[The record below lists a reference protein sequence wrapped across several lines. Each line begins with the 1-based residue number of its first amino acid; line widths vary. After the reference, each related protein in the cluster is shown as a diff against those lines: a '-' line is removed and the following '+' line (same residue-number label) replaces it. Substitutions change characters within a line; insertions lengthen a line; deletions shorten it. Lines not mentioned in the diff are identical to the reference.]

1 MKSYLKT
8 GVATSA
14 LMAAC
19 IASPAQAQD
28 SRSDESAFEF
38 EEIVVT
44 ARGREE
50 TLTSAP
56 LSVSVLGK
64 QTIEDARI
72 NRVDDFIAL
81 TSGITIANSQDAGT
95 NFITIRGMSQTRN
108 GEPPVAVIVDGVLQV
123 NSRTFDQTLFDVDN
137 IQVLRG
143 PQGARYGRNATGGA
157 IIINTVGPADEFE
170 GYVRA
175 GIGRGNEYSV
185 EGSISGPITKD
196 TLSYRLSASYTD
208 RDGVFNNF
216 VLDEKVDYFEDITL
230 RGHLR
235 WTPTSNFSADAR
247 VNIIRTDAGS
257 LNFSYQPAI
266 VDSVTGLPQ
275 FDFTIADADLVERD
289 FSANNLGLDDRDVTQ
304 LSLRMNYQADW
315 GEISSVTSYDNIEQS
330 TGSDQFPYT
339 AASSITF
346 GAFPLGDGIQSQY
359 FEIDAFSQEL
369 RVTSNSDQRLRWM
382 AGAYLLLTD
391 RFVSSSIANDLEQG
405 ITRVTREPI
414 SPASSPLTSFIADDN
429 DNTAYAFFFALDYDI
444 MDNLELSFAGRY
456 DRDERKQTVSP
467 DQGLYADGE
476 VVGAVGTAGAVNEA
490 NFGKFQPK
498 VSLRYLASDDVSFY
512 ASWGQGFRSG
522 QFNQNGVGAIAASA
536 GVDGVTDMLGKETTE
551 TFEAGWK
558 SSFLDNRLSLNGAL
572 YHTEIKNAPYFV
584 FIGAVSAQVLV
595 PIDEVT
601 IKGGELEL
609 NARITP
615 NLDFYAGLAI
625 SDSEIDTY
633 TVNPA
638 AAGNEAPYVPKSAIN
653 IGGQYRT
660 EITSDLGLF
669 MRADYERRGRQY
681 WDPENTTARSA
692 IDLVNVRLGIEDNDG
707 AWSLTGSVT
716 NLFDEVYNSEWVLG
730 GFAHAGQPDIWRLDF
745 RYNF

>member
-1 MKSYLKT
+1 MKEFLNTS
-8 GVATSA
+8 VATWAVLVAGVSNGA
-14 LMAAC
+14 L
-19 IASPAQAQD
+19 AQNDQVEE
-28 SRSDESAFEF
+28 DEFAL

-50 TLTSAP
+50 TLQSAP

-64 QTIEDARI
+64 QTIEDARV

-81 TSGITIANSQDAGT
+81 TSGITIANAQDAGT

-108 GEPPVAVIVDGVLQV
+108 GEPPVAVVVDGVLQV
-123 NSRTFDQTLFDVDN
+123 NSRTFDQTLFDVEN

-157 IIINTVGPADEFE
+157 IIINTVGPTKDFE

-175 GIGRGNEYSV
+175 GIGRGEEYSF
-185 EGSISGPITKD
+185 EGSISGPIAED

-208 RDGVFNNF
+208 RDGVFENF
-216 VLDEKVDYFEDITL
+216 VLDDEVDYFEDITV

-235 WTPTSNFSADAR
+235 WTPSTNFSADAR
-247 VNIIRTDAGS
+247 VNIVRTDAGS
-257 LNFSYQPAI
+257 LNYSYQPAV
-266 VDSVTGLPQ
+266 VDPVTGLPN
-275 FDFTIADADLVERD
+275 FDFTIADADLVERN

-304 LSLRMNYQADW
+304 FSLRLNYQADW
-315 GEISSVTSYDNIEQS
+315 GEFSSVTSYDEIEQS

-339 AASSITF
+339 AATSVTF
-346 GAFPLGDGIQSQY
+346 GAFPFFDGTQSQ
-359 FEIDAFSQEL
+359 FFAIDAFSQEI
-369 RVTSNSDQRLRWM
+369 RFTSNSDQRLRWM

-391 RFVSSSIANDLEQG
+391 RFVSSSIMNDLGQG
-405 ITRVTREPI
+405 FTRVRREPI
-414 SPASSPLTSFIADDN
+414 SPTASPLTSFIADDN
-429 DNTAYAFFFALDYDI
+429 DNTAYAFFFALDYDVVE
-444 MDNLELSFAGRY
+444 NLELSFAGRY

-467 DQGLYADGE
+467 DQGLYADG
-476 VVGAVGTAGAVNEA
+476 VVVAPVGSAGAVNRA
-490 NFGKFQPK
+490 DFDKFQPK
-498 VSLRYLASDDVSFY
+498 VSLRYLASDDFSLY

-522 QFNQNGVGAIAASA
+522 QFNQNGVGAVAAGA
-536 GVDGVTDMLGKETTE
+536 GVSGVSDLLGKETTE

-558 SSFLDNRLSLNGAL
+558 STFLDNRVSLNGAL
-572 YHTEIKNAPYFV
+572 YHTEVKNAPYFV

-609 NARITP
+609 NARVTP
-615 NLDFYAGLAI
+615 NFDFYAGLAI
-625 SDSEIDTY
+625 SDSEIDAY

-638 AAGNEAPYVPKSAIN
+638 AVGNEAPYVPKSAIN
-653 IGGQYRT
+653 LGVQYRT
-660 EITSDLGLF
+660 EITSDIGLF
-669 MRADYERRGRQY
+669 MRVDYERRGRQF
-681 WDPENTTARSA
+681 WDPENTTDRSA
-692 IDLVNVRLGIEDNDG
+692 IDLVNVRLGVEDNDG
-707 AWSLTGSVT
+707 TWSLTGSVS

-730 GFAHAGQPDIWRLDF
+730 GFAHAGLPDIWRLDF

>member
-1 MKSYLKT
+1 MKKYLKMS
-8 GVATSA
+8 VATCA
-14 LMAAC
+14 LT
-19 IASPAQAQD
+19 IAGINNQILAQD
-28 SRSDESAFEF
+28 EQSDDPEFAF

-50 TLTSAP
+50 SLKSAP
-56 LSVSVLGK
+56 LSVSVLSK
-64 QTIEDARI
+64 QTIEDARV

-81 TSGITIANSQDAGT
+81 TPGITIANSQDAGT

-108 GEPPVAVIVDGVLQV
+108 GEPPVAVVVDGVLQV
-123 NSRTFDQTLFDVDN
+123 NSRTFDQTLFDVEN

-157 IIINTVGPADEFE
+157 IIINTVGPSEDFE

-175 GIGRGNEYSV
+175 GIGSGEEYSV
-185 EGSISGPITKD
+185 EGSISGPITED
-196 TLSYRLSASYTD
+196 TLSYRLSGSYTN
-208 RDGVFNNF
+208 RDGVFENF
-216 VLDEKVDYFEDITL
+216 VLDENVDYFEDVTV

-235 WTPTSNFSADAR
+235 WTPTSNFTADAR

-257 LNFSYQPAI
+257 LNFSYQPAV
-266 VDSVTGLPQ
+266 VDPVTGLPN
-275 FDFTIADADLVERD
+275 FDFTIADADLVERN

-304 LSLRMNYQADW
+304 FSLRMNYQADW
-315 GEISSVTSYDNIEQS
+315 GEFSSVTSYDSITQS

-339 AASSITF
+339 AASSVTF
-346 GAFPLGDGIQSQY
+346 GAFPFFDGTQSQ
-359 FEIDAFSQEL
+359 FFDIDAFSQEI
-369 RVTSNSDQRLRWM
+369 RFTSNSDQRLRWM

-405 ITRVTREPI
+405 ITRVRREPV

-429 DNTAYAFFFALDYDI
+429 DNTAYAFFAAVDYDI
-444 MDNLELSFAGRY
+444 VENLELSFAGRY
-456 DRDERKQTVSP
+456 DRDEREQTVSL
-467 DQGLYADGE
+467 DQGLYANG
-476 VVGAVGTAGAVNEA
+476 VVVAPVGTAGAVNQA

-498 VSLRYLASDDVSFY
+498 VSLRYIATEDFSIY
-512 ASWGQGFRSG
+512 GSWGQGFRSG
-522 QFNQNGVGAIAASA
+522 QFNQNGVGAIAAGA
-536 GVDGVTDMLGKETTE
+536 GVAGVTDLLGKETTE

-558 SSFLDNRLSLNGAL
+558 ATFADNRVSLNGAL
-572 YHTEIKNAPYFV
+572 YHTTVKNAPYFV

-609 NARITP
+609 TARVTP

-625 SDSEIDTY
+625 SDSE
-633 TVNPA
+633 VNEYNVTPTA
-638 AAGNEAPYVPKSAIN
+638 VGNEAPYVPKSALN

-660 EITSDLGLF
+660 EITSDIGLF
-669 MRADYERRGRQY
+669 MRVDYERRGRQF
-681 WDPENTTARSA
+681 WDPENTTERSA
-692 IDLVNVRLGIEDNDG
+692 INLVNARLGIEDNGG

>member
-1 MKSYLKT
+1 MKSYLKM
-8 GVATSA
+8 GVAPSA

-19 IASPAQAQD
+19 IAIPAQAQD
-28 SRSDESAFEF
+28 SQSGEAGFKF

-81 TSGITIANSQDAGT
+81 TSGITIANAQDAGT

-123 NSRTFDQTLFDVDN
+123 NSRTFDQTLFDVDS

-208 RDGVFNNF
+208 RDGVFENF
-216 VLDEKVDYFEDITL
+216 VLDEKVDYFEDITV

-257 LNFSYQPAI
+257 LNYTYQPAI
-266 VDSVTGLPQ
+266 VDPVTGLPQ

-391 RFVSSSIANDLEQG
+391 RFVSSSISNDLEQG
-405 ITRVTREPI
+405 ITRVTRDPI
-414 SPASSPLTSFIADDN
+414 SPASSPLTSFFADDN

-522 QFNQNGVGAIAASA
+522 QFNQNGVGAIAAGA
-536 GVDGVTDMLGKETTE
+536 GVDGVTDLLGKETTE

-595 PIDEVT
+595 PIEEVT

-625 SDSEIDTY
+625 SDSEINAY
-633 TVNPA
+633 SVNPA
-638 AAGNEAPYVPKSAIN
+638 AVGNEAPYVPKSAIN

-692 IDLVNVRLGIEDNDG
+692 IDLVNVRLGIEDNEG
-707 AWSLTGSVT
+707 VWSLTGSVT

>member
-1 MKSYLKT
+1 MKKQLNMS
-8 GVATSA
+8 VATWAILVAGIGNGAFAQEESSSDDEFA
-14 LMAAC
+14 L
-19 IASPAQAQD
+19 
-28 SRSDESAFEF
+28 

-50 TLTSAP
+50 TLRSAP

-64 QTIEDARI
+64 QTLEDARV

-81 TSGITIANSQDAGT
+81 TSGITIANAQDAGT

-108 GEPPVAVIVDGVLQV
+108 GEPPVAVVVDGVLQV
-123 NSRTFDQTLFDVDN
+123 NSRTFDQTLFDVEN

-157 IIINTVGPADEFE
+157 IIINTVGPTEEFE

-175 GIGRGNEYSV
+175 GIGRGNEYSF
-185 EGSISGPITKD
+185 EGSISGPVTED
-196 TLSYRLSASYTD
+196 TLSYRLSASYTN
-208 RDGVFNNF
+208 RDGVFENF
-216 VLDEKVDYFEDITL
+216 VLDDEVDYFEDITV

-235 WTPTSNFSADAR
+235 WTPTTNFSADAR
-247 VNIIRTDAGS
+247 VNIVRTDAGS
-257 LNFSYQPAI
+257 LNYSYQPAV
-266 VDSVTGLPQ
+266 VDPVTGLPG
-275 FDFTIADADLVERD
+275 FDFTIADADLVERN

-304 LSLRMNYQADW
+304 FSLRLNYQADW
-315 GEISSVTSYDNIEQS
+315 GEFSSVTSYDDIEQS

-346 GAFPLGDGIQSQY
+346 GAFPFFDGTQSQ
-359 FEIDAFSQEL
+359 FFAIDAFSQEFRL
-369 RVTSNSDQRLRWM
+369 TSNSEQRLRWM

-391 RFVSSSIANDLEQG
+391 RFVSSSIMNDLEQG
-405 ITRVTREPI
+405 FTRVRREPI
-414 SPASSPLTSFIADDN
+414 SPAASPLTSFIADDN

-444 MDNLELSFAGRY
+444 VENLELSFAGRY

-467 DQGLYADGE
+467 DQGLYDN
-476 VVGAVGTAGAVNEA
+476 GAVVAPIGSAGAVNRA
-490 NFGKFQPK
+490 NFDKFQPK
-498 VSLRYLASDDVSFY
+498 VSLRYLANDNLSLY

-522 QFNQNGVGAIAASA
+522 QFNQNGVGAVAAGA
-536 GVDGVTDMLGKETTE
+536 GVPGVTDLLGKETTE

-558 SSFLDNRLSLNGAL
+558 STFLDNRVTLNGAL
-572 YHTEIKNAPYFV
+572 YHTEVTNAPYFV

-609 NARITP
+609 NARVTP
-615 NLDFYAGLAI
+615 NFDFYAGLAI
-625 SDSEIDTY
+625 SDSEIDAY
-633 TVNPA
+633 TVNPGA
-638 AAGNEAPYVPKSAIN
+638 VGNDAPYVPDSTIN
-653 IGGQYRT
+653 VGGQYRA
-660 EITSDLGLF
+660 EITSDIGLF
-669 MRADYERRGRQY
+669 ARVDYERRGSQF
-681 WDPENTTARSA
+681 WDPENTTDRSA

-707 AWSLTGSVT
+707 AWSLTGSVS

-730 GFAHAGQPDIWRLDF
+730 GFAHAGLPDIWRLDF

>member
-1 MKSYLKT
+1 MKNYLKM
-8 GVATSA
+8 GVATWAVMVAGVHNGA
-14 LMAAC
+14 L
-19 IASPAQAQD
+19 AQD
-28 SRSDESAFEF
+28 SQADDAEF
-38 EEIVVT
+38 ALEEIVVT

-50 TLTSAP
+50 TLQSAP
-56 LSVSVLGK
+56 LSVSVLSK
-64 QTIEDARI
+64 QTLEDARVT
-72 NRVDDFIAL
+72 RVDDFIGL
-81 TSGITIANSQDAGT
+81 TSGITIANAQDAGT

-123 NSRTFDQTLFDVDN
+123 NSRTFDQTLFDIEN

-157 IIINTVGPADEFE
+157 IIINTVGPSEDFE

-175 GIGRGNEYSV
+175 GIGRGEEYSF
-185 EGSISGPITKD
+185 EGSISGPIVED

-208 RDGVFNNF
+208 RDGVFENF
-216 VLDEKVDYFEDITL
+216 VLDEEVDYFEDITV

-235 WTPTSNFSADAR
+235 WTPNSNFSADAR

-257 LNFSYQPAI
+257 LNYSYQPAV
-266 VDSVTGLPQ
+266 VDPATGLPN
-275 FDFTIADADLVERD
+275 FDFTIADADLVERN

-304 LSLRMNYQADW
+304 FSLRLNYQADW
-315 GEISSVTSYDNIEQS
+315 GEFSSVTSYDDIEQS

-346 GAFPLGDGIQSQY
+346 GAFPFFDGTQSQY
-359 FEIDAFSQEL
+359 FAIDAFSQEF
-369 RVTSNSDQRLRWM
+369 RFTSNSDQRLRWM

-391 RFVSSSIANDLEQG
+391 RFVSSSIMNDLEQG
-405 ITRVTREPI
+405 FTRVRREPI
-414 SPASSPLTSFIADDN
+414 SPAASPLTSFIADDN

-444 MDNLELSFAGRY
+444 VDNLELSFAGRY
-456 DRDERKQTVSP
+456 DRDERKQTVSA
-467 DQGLYADGE
+467 DQGLYDNG
-476 VVGAVGTAGAVNEA
+476 VVVAPIGSAGAINRA
-490 NFGKFQPK
+490 DFSKFQPK
-498 VSLRYLASDDVSFY
+498 VSLRYIANDDLSLY

-522 QFNQNGVGAIAASA
+522 QFNQNGVGAVAAGA
-536 GVDGVTDMLGKETTE
+536 GVPGVTDLLGKETTE
-551 TFEAGWK
+551 TWEAGWK
-558 SSFLDNRLSLNGAL
+558 STFLDGRVSLNGAL
-572 YHTEIKNAPYFV
+572 YHTEVTNAPYFV

-609 NARITP
+609 NARVTP

-625 SDSEIDTY
+625 SDSEIDAY
-633 TVNPA
+633 TVNPGA
-638 AAGNEAPYVPKSAIN
+638 VGNDAPYVPESAIN

-660 EITSDLGLF
+660 ELTSDIGLF
-669 MRADYERRGRQY
+669 MRVDYERRGSQF

-692 IDLVNVRLGIEDNDG
+692 IDLVNVRLGVEDNDG
-707 AWSLTGSVT
+707 AWSLTGSVS

-730 GFAHAGQPDIWRLDF
+730 GFAHAGLPDIWRLDF

>member
-1 MKSYLKT
+1 MKKYLKM
-8 GVATSA
+8 GVATWA
-14 LMAAC
+14 LLVAGVN
-19 IASPAQAQD
+19 SPSQAQD
-28 SRSDESAFEF
+28 NQLEDDEFAL

-50 TLTSAP
+50 TLQSAP

-64 QTIEDARI
+64 RTLEDARV

-123 NSRTFDQTLFDVDN
+123 NSRTFDQTLFDVEN

-157 IIINTVGPADEFE
+157 IIINTVGPTEDFE

-175 GIGRGNEYSV
+175 GIGRGEEYSF
-185 EGSISGPITKD
+185 EGSISGPIAED

-208 RDGVFNNF
+208 RDGVFENF
-216 VLDEKVDYFEDITL
+216 VLDENVDYFEDITV

-257 LNFSYQPAI
+257 LNFSYQPAV
-266 VDSVTGLPQ
+266 VDPVTGLPN
-275 FDFTIADADLVERD
+275 FDFTIADADLVERN

-304 LSLRMNYQADW
+304 FSLRMSYQADW
-315 GEISSVTSYDNIEQS
+315 GEFSSVTSYDNIEQS

-339 AASSITF
+339 AATSVTF
-346 GAFPLGDGIQSQY
+346 GAFPFFDGIQSQ
-359 FEIDAFSQEL
+359 FFDIDAFSQEI
-369 RVTSNSDQRLRWM
+369 RFTSNSDQRLRWM

-391 RFVSSSIANDLEQG
+391 RFVSSSIANDLGQG
-405 ITRVTREPI
+405 ITRVRREPI

-444 MDNLELSFAGRY
+444 VENLELSFAGRY

-467 DQGLYADGE
+467 DQGLYDDG
-476 VVGAVGTAGAVNEA
+476 VVVASVGSAGAVNRA
-490 NFGKFQPK
+490 DFDKFQPK
-498 VSLRYLASDDVSFY
+498 VSLRYLASDDFSLY

-522 QFNQNGVGAIAASA
+522 QFNQNGVGAVAAGA
-536 GVDGVTDMLGKETTE
+536 GVQGVTDLLGKETTE

-558 SSFLDNRLSLNGAL
+558 SSFLDNRISLNGAL
-572 YHTEIKNAPYFV
+572 YHTEVKNAPYFV

-595 PIDEVT
+595 PIDDVT

-609 NARITP
+609 NARVTP

-625 SDSEIDTY
+625 SDSEIEEY
-633 TVNPA
+633 TVNQA
-638 AAGNEAPYVPKSAIN
+638 AVGNEAPYVPKSALN

-660 EITSDLGLF
+660 EITSDIGLF
-669 MRADYERRGRQY
+669 MRVDYERRGRQF
-681 WDPENTTARSA
+681 WDPENTTDRSA
-692 IDLVNVRLGIEDNDG
+692 IDLVNVRLGVEDNDG
-707 AWSLTGSVT
+707 AWSLTGSVS

-730 GFAHAGQPDIWRLDF
+730 GFAHAGLPDIWRLDF

>member
-1 MKSYLKT
+1 MKKYLKMS
-8 GVATSA
+8 VATCA
-14 LMAAC
+14 LTVAG
-19 IASPAQAQD
+19 INNQVLAQD
-28 SRSDESAFEF
+28 DQSDDTEFAF

-50 TLTSAP
+50 SLRSAP
-56 LSVSVLGK
+56 LSVTVLSK
-64 QTIEDARI
+64 QTIEDARV

-108 GEPPVAVIVDGVLQV
+108 GEPPVAVVIDGVLQV
-123 NSRTFDQTLFDVDN
+123 NSRTFDQTLFDVEN

-157 IIINTVGPADEFE
+157 IIINTVGPSEDFE

-175 GIGRGNEYSV
+175 GIGSGEEYSV
-185 EGSISGPITKD
+185 EGSISGPITED
-196 TLSYRLSASYTD
+196 TLSYRLSGSYTN
-208 RDGVFNNF
+208 RDGVFENF
-216 VLDEKVDYFEDITL
+216 VLNENVDYFEDVTV

-257 LNFSYQPAI
+257 LNFSYQPAV
-266 VDSVTGLPQ
+266 VDPVTGLPN
-275 FDFTIADADLVERD
+275 FDFTIADADLVERN

-304 LSLRMNYQADW
+304 FSLRMNYQADW
-315 GEISSVTSYDNIEQS
+315 GEFSSVTSYDSITQS

-339 AASSITF
+339 AASSVTF
-346 GAFPLGDGIQSQY
+346 GAFPFFDGTQSQ
-359 FEIDAFSQEL
+359 FFDIDAFSQEI
-369 RVTSNSDQRLRWM
+369 RFTSNSDQRLRWM

-405 ITRVTREPI
+405 ITRVRREPV

-429 DNTAYAFFFALDYDI
+429 DNTAYAFFAALDYDI
-444 MDNLELSFAGRY
+444 VENLELSFAGRY
-456 DRDERKQTVSP
+456 DRDEREQTVSP
-467 DQGLYADGE
+467 DQGLYADGL
-476 VVGAVGTAGAVNEA
+476 VVAPVGSAGAVNQA

-498 VSLRYLASDDVSFY
+498 VSLRYIATEDFSIY
-512 ASWGQGFRSG
+512 GSWGQGFRSG
-522 QFNQNGVGAIAASA
+522 QFNQNGVGAIAAGA
-536 GVDGVTDMLGKETTE
+536 GVAGVTDLLGKETTE

-558 SSFLDNRLSLNGAL
+558 STFLDNRISLNGAL
-572 YHTEIKNAPYFV
+572 YHTTVKNAPYFV

-609 NARITP
+609 TARVTP

-625 SDSEIDTY
+625 SDSEVDEY
-633 TVNPA
+633 NVSPGA
-638 AAGNEAPYVPKSAIN
+638 VGNEAPYVPKSALN

-660 EITSDLGLF
+660 EITSNIGLF
-669 MRADYERRGRQY
+669 MRVDYERRGRQF
-681 WDPENTTARSA
+681 WDPENTTERSA
-692 IDLVNVRLGIEDNDG
+692 INLVNARLGIEDNDG
-707 AWSLTGSVT
+707 AWSLTGSVS

>member
-1 MKSYLKT
+1 MKKQLKT
-8 GVATSA
+8 SVAISA
-14 LMAAC
+14 LL
-19 IASPAQAQD
+19 IAGINNQSLAQD
-28 SRSDESAFEF
+28 NQDDDDAFVL

-50 TLTSAP
+50 TLKSAP

-64 QTIEDARI
+64 QLIQDARV

-108 GEPPVAVIVDGVLQV
+108 GEPPVAVVVDGVLQV
-123 NSRTFDQTLFDVDN
+123 NSRTFDQTLFDVEN

-157 IIINTVGPADEFE
+157 IIINTVGPSEEFD

-175 GIGRGNEYSV
+175 GVGRGNEYSF
-185 EGSISGPITKD
+185 EGSISGPIAED
-196 TLSYRLSASYTD
+196 TLSYRLSASYTN
-208 RDGVFNNF
+208 RDGVFENF
-216 VLDEKVDYFEDITL
+216 VLDDEVDYFEDITV

-235 WTPTSNFSADAR
+235 WTPSENFSADAR
-247 VNIIRTDAGS
+247 LNIIRTDAGS
-257 LNFSYQPAI
+257 LNYSYQPAV
-266 VDSVTGLPQ
+266 VDPVTGLPG
-275 FDFTIADADLVERD
+275 FDFTIADADLVERN

-304 LSLRMNYQADW
+304 FSLRMNYQADW
-315 GEISSVTSYDNIEQS
+315 GEFSSVTSYDNIEQS

-346 GAFPLGDGIQSQY
+346 GAFPFFDGLQSQ
-359 FEIDAFSQEL
+359 FFDIDAFSQEF
-369 RVTSNSDQRLRWM
+369 RFTSDSDQRFRWM

-391 RFVSSSIANDLEQG
+391 RFISSSIANDLEQG
-405 ITRVTREPI
+405 ITRVRRAPV

-444 MDNLELSFAGRY
+444 VENLELSFAGRY
-456 DRDERKQTVSP
+456 DRDERKQTVSD
-467 DQGLYADGE
+467 DQGLYADG
-476 VVGAVGTAGAVNEA
+476 VVVTPVGSPGAVNRA
-490 NFGKFQPK
+490 NFDKFQPK
-498 VSLRYLASDDVSFY
+498 VSLRYLASDDFSLY

-522 QFNQNGVGAIAASA
+522 QFNQNGVGAVAAGA
-536 GVDGVTDMLGKETTE
+536 GVPGVGDLLGKETTE

-558 SSFLDNRLSLNGAL
+558 SSFLDNRVSLNGAL
-572 YHTEIKNAPYFV
+572 YHTTVENAPYFV

-609 NARITP
+609 SARVTP

-625 SDSEIDTY
+625 SDSEVEEY

-638 AAGNEAPYVPKSAIN
+638 AVGNEAPYVPKSALN
-653 IGGQYRT
+653 IGGQYRK
-660 EITSDLGLF
+660 EITSDIGLF
-669 MRADYERRGRQY
+669 ARVDYERRGRQF
-681 WDPENTTARSA
+681 WDPENTTDRSA

-707 AWSLTGSVT
+707 AWSLTGTVS

-730 GFAHAGQPDIWRLDF
+730 GFAHAGLPDIWRLDF

>member
-1 MKSYLKT
+1 MKKHLMMGT
-8 GVATSA
+8 AAIA
-14 LMAAC
+14 LMAAGSS
-19 IASPAQAQD
+19 ASLLAQESQSD
-28 SRSDESAFEF
+28 SDEVMF

-50 TLTSAP
+50 TLKSAP
-56 LSVSVLGK
+56 LSVSVLSK
-64 QTIEDARI
+64 QTLEDARV

-123 NSRTFDQTLFDVDN
+123 NSRTFDQTLFDVEN

-157 IIINTVGPADEFE
+157 IIINTVGPSEEFE

-175 GIGRGNEYSV
+175 GIGRGDEYSI
-185 EGSISGPITKD
+185 EGSISGPIVDD

-208 RDGVFNNF
+208 RDGVFDNF
-216 VLDEKVDYFEDITL
+216 VLGEKVDYFEDITI

-235 WTPTSNFSADAR
+235 WTPTPDFTLDAR
-247 VNIIRTDAGS
+247 ANFIRTDAGS

-266 VDSVTGLPQ
+266 VDPVTGLPN
-275 FDFTIADADLVERD
+275 FDFTIADADLVERN

-304 LSLRMNYQADW
+304 VSVRMTYQAGW
-315 GEISSVTSYDNIEQS
+315 GEISSVTSYDKIEQS

-346 GAFPLGDGIQSQY
+346 GAFPFADGIQSQY
-359 FEIDAFSQEL
+359 FDIDAFSQEL

-391 RFVSSSIANDLEQG
+391 RFVSSSIMNDLEQG
-405 ITRVTREPI
+405 ITRVQREPN
-414 SPASSPLTSFIADDN
+414 SPATSPLTSFIADDN
-429 DNTAYAFFFALDYDI
+429 DNTAYAVFFALDYDL
-444 MDNLELSFAGRY
+444 MDNLELSFSGRY
-456 DRDERKQTVSP
+456 DRDEREQTVSP
-467 DQGLYADGE
+467 EQGLYDGG
-476 VVGAVGTAGAVNEA
+476 VVVAPVGTAGAVNEA
-490 NFGKFQPK
+490 NFDKFQPK
-498 VSLRYLASDDVSFY
+498 VSLRYLASDDLSLY

-522 QFNQNGVGAIAASA
+522 QFNQNGVGAIAESA
-536 GVDGVTDMLGKETTE
+536 GVAGVSDMLEKEITE
-551 TFEAGWK
+551 TFELGWK
-558 SSFLDNRLSLNGAL
+558 STFLDNRLSLNGAL
-572 YHTEIKNAPYFV
+572 YHTKVENAPYFV

-609 NARITP
+609 TARVTP
-615 NLDFYAGLAI
+615 NLDFYAGLAV
-625 SDSEIDTY
+625 SDSEIDAY

-638 AAGNEAPYVPKSAIN
+638 AEGNEAPYVPNTTLNLGA
-653 IGGQYRT
+653 QYRK
-660 EITSDLGLF
+660 EITSDLGIF

-681 WDPENTTARSA
+681 WDPENTTPRSA
-692 IDLVNVRLGIEDNDG
+692 IDLMNVRLGVEDNDG
-707 AWSLTGSVT
+707 KWSLTGTVT

>member
-1 MKSYLKT
+1 MKKYLKMS
-8 GVATSA
+8 VATCA
-14 LMAAC
+14 LTVAG
-19 IASPAQAQD
+19 INNQVLAQD
-28 SRSDESAFEF
+28 DQSDDPEFAF

-50 TLTSAP
+50 SLKSAP
-56 LSVSVLGK
+56 LSVSVLSK
-64 QTIEDARI
+64 QTIEDARV

-81 TSGITIANSQDAGT
+81 TPGITIANSQDAGT

-108 GEPPVAVIVDGVLQV
+108 GEPPVAVVVDGVLQV
-123 NSRTFDQTLFDVDN
+123 NSRTFDQTLFDVEN

-157 IIINTVGPADEFE
+157 IIINTVGPSEDFE

-175 GIGRGNEYSV
+175 GIGSGEEYSV
-185 EGSISGPITKD
+185 EGSISGPITED
-196 TLSYRLSASYTD
+196 TLSYRLSGSYTN
-208 RDGVFNNF
+208 RDGVFENF
-216 VLDEKVDYFEDITL
+216 VLDENVDYFEDVTV

-235 WTPTSNFSADAR
+235 WTPTSNFTADAR

-257 LNFSYQPAI
+257 LNFSYQPAV
-266 VDSVTGLPQ
+266 VDPVTGLPN
-275 FDFTIADADLVERD
+275 FDFTIADADLVERN

-304 LSLRMNYQADW
+304 FSLRMNYQADW
-315 GEISSVTSYDNIEQS
+315 GEFSSVTSYDSITQS

-339 AASSITF
+339 AASSVTF
-346 GAFPLGDGIQSQY
+346 GAFPFFDGTQSQ
-359 FEIDAFSQEL
+359 FFDIDAFSQEI
-369 RVTSNSDQRLRWM
+369 RFTSNSDQRLRWM

-405 ITRVTREPI
+405 ITRVRREPV

-429 DNTAYAFFFALDYDI
+429 DNTAYAFFAAVDYDI
-444 MDNLELSFAGRY
+444 VENLELSFAGRY
-456 DRDERKQTVSP
+456 DRDEREQTVSP
-467 DQGLYADGE
+467 DQGLYANG
-476 VVGAVGTAGAVNEA
+476 VVVAPVGTAGAVNQA

-498 VSLRYLASDDVSFY
+498 VSLRYIATEDFSIY
-512 ASWGQGFRSG
+512 GSWGQGFRSG
-522 QFNQNGVGAIAASA
+522 QFNQNGVGAIAAGA
-536 GVDGVTDMLGKETTE
+536 GVAGVTDLLGKETTE

-558 SSFLDNRLSLNGAL
+558 ATFADNRVSLNGAL
-572 YHTEIKNAPYFV
+572 YHTTVKNAPYFV

-609 NARITP
+609 TARVTP

-625 SDSEIDTY
+625 SDSE
-633 TVNPA
+633 VNEYNVTPTA
-638 AAGNEAPYVPKSAIN
+638 VGNEAPYVPKSALN

-660 EITSDLGLF
+660 EITSNIGLF
-669 MRADYERRGRQY
+669 MRVDYERRGRQF
-681 WDPENTTARSA
+681 WDPENTTPRSA
-692 IDLVNVRLGIEDNDG
+692 INLVNARLGIEDNDG

>member
-1 MKSYLKT
+1 MKKYLKMS
-8 GVATSA
+8 VATCA
-14 LMAAC
+14 LT
-19 IASPAQAQD
+19 IAGINNQILAQD
-28 SRSDESAFEF
+28 EQSEDPEFAF

-50 TLTSAP
+50 SLKSAP
-56 LSVSVLGK
+56 LSVSVLSK
-64 QTIEDARI
+64 QTIEDARV

-123 NSRTFDQTLFDVDN
+123 NSRTFDQTLFDVEN

-157 IIINTVGPADEFE
+157 IIINTVGPSESFE

-175 GIGRGNEYSV
+175 GVGSGEEYSV
-185 EGSISGPITKD
+185 EGSISGPITED
-196 TLSYRLSASYTD
+196 TLSYRLSGSYTN
-208 RDGVFNNF
+208 RDGVFENF
-216 VLDEKVDYFEDITL
+216 VLDENVDYFEDVTV
-230 RGHLR
+230 RGHLL

-266 VDSVTGLPQ
+266 VDPVTGLPN
-275 FDFTIADADLVERD
+275 FDFTIADADLVERN

-304 LSLRMNYQADW
+304 FSLRMNYQADW
-315 GEISSVTSYDNIEQS
+315 GEFSSVTSYDSITQS

-339 AASSITF
+339 AASSVTF
-346 GAFPLGDGIQSQY
+346 GAFPFFDGTQSQ
-359 FEIDAFSQEL
+359 FFDIDAFSQEI
-369 RVTSNSDQRLRWM
+369 RFTSNSDQRLRWM

-405 ITRVTREPI
+405 ITRVRREPV

-429 DNTAYAFFFALDYDI
+429 DNTAYAFFAAVDYDI
-444 MDNLELSFAGRY
+444 AENLELSFAGRY

-467 DQGLYADGE
+467 DQGLYANG
-476 VVGAVGTAGAVNEA
+476 VVVTPVGAAGAVNQA

-498 VSLRYLASDDVSFY
+498 VSLRYIATEDFSIY
-512 ASWGQGFRSG
+512 GSWGQGFRSG
-522 QFNQNGVGAIAASA
+522 QFNQNGVGAIAAGA
-536 GVDGVTDMLGKETTE
+536 GVSGVSDLLGKETTD

-558 SSFLDNRLSLNGAL
+558 STFLDNRVSLNGAL
-572 YHTEIKNAPYFV
+572 YHTTVKNAPYFV

-609 NARITP
+609 TARVTP

-625 SDSEIDTY
+625 SDSE
-633 TVNPA
+633 VNEYNVTPSA
-638 AAGNEAPYVPKSAIN
+638 VGNEAPYVPKSALN

-660 EITSDLGLF
+660 EITSDIGLF
-669 MRADYERRGRQY
+669 MRVDYERRGRQF
-681 WDPENTTARSA
+681 WDPENTTERSA
-692 IDLVNVRLGIEDNDG
+692 INLVNARLGIEDNDG